1 VDTHPAQDLPQ
12 IIAQV
17 AERLLSQRWQL
28 VTAES
33 CTGGWIA
40 KACTDRP
47 GSSQWFRGGVVAYTN
62 ELKTALLG
70 VRPQTLAGDGAVS
83 EATVREMALGAL
95 ERLGGDVAVA
105 VSGIAGP
112 DGGSPGR
119 PVGTVWFAWAS
130 MVSGLQDVQDVQD
143 APARVDRRAPP
154 IVRTARHRFDGDRD
168 AVRRQAVAVALHGVV
183 ET

>member
-1 VDTHPAQDLPQ
+1 MDTHPAQDLPQ

-17 AERLLSQRWQL
+17 AERLLSRGRQL

-47 GSSQWFRGGVVAYTN
+47 GSSQWFRGGVVVYTN

-70 VRPQTLAGDGAVS
+70 VRPQTLAADGAVS

-112 DGGSPGR
+112 DGGTPDK

-130 MVSGLQDVQDVQD
+130 MASMVSGLQDVQD
-143 APARVDRRAPP
+143 APARAGRGGTPTLH
-154 IVRTARHRFDGDRD
+154 TAQYRFAGDRD
-168 AVRRQAVAVALHGVV
+168 AVRHQAVAVALQCVL

>member
-1 VDTHPAQDLPQ
+1 LLQ

-17 AERLLSQRWQL
+17 AEHLLSRGRQL

-47 GSSQWFRGGVVAYTN
+47 GSSQWFRGGVVVYTN
-62 ELKTALLG
+62 DLKTALLG
-70 VRPQTLAGDGAVS
+70 VRPQTLAADGAVS
-83 EATVREMALGAL
+83 EAAVREMALGAL

-112 DGGSPGR
+112 DGGTPDK

-130 MVSGLQDVQDVQD
+130 MVSGLQDAQDGKD
-143 APARVDRRAPP
+143 LPAVAGRGGPP
-154 IVRTARHRFDGDRD
+154 TLHTAQHRFAGDRD
-168 AVRRQAVAVALHGVV
+168 AVRRQAVAMALQGVL

>member
-1 VDTHPAQDLPQ
+1 LTR
-12 IIAQV
+12 IIAEV
-17 AERLLSQRWQL
+17 AVRLLSRRRQL

-47 GSSQWFRGGVVAYTN
+47 GSSQWFRGGAVVYTN

-70 VRPQTLAGDGAVS
+70 VQPRTLAEDGAVS
-83 EATVREMALGAL
+83 EAAVREMAIGAL
-95 ERLGGDVAVA
+95 DHLGGDVAVA

-112 DGGSPGR
+112 DGGTPDK
-119 PVGTVWFAWAS
+119 PVGTVWFAWATS
-130 MVSGLQDVQDVQD
+130 QT
-143 APARVDRRAPP
+143 
-154 IVRTARHRFDGDRD
+154 VRTERHRFDGDRE
-168 AVRRQAVAVALHGVV
+168 AVRRQAVAVALNGVL